1 MKIQLTHFFTLFV
14 ILGIG
19 VATFFYSRGNPAAQ
33 FLTGVV
39 TAVAYVVWGI
49 MHHAAKEDLHAK
61 VVVEYV
67 LIAAISIIVLYI
79 VIRS

>member
-1 MKIQLTHFFTLFV
+1 MKTQLTHFFTLFL

-19 VATFFYSRGNPAAQ
+19 VATFFYARGNPTAQ
-33 FLTGVV
+33 FVTGVV
-39 TAVAYVVWGI
+39 TAVAYVCWGI
-49 MHHAAKEDLHAK
+49 LHHVIKEDLQAK
-61 VVVEYV
+61 IVVEYV

>member
-1 MKIQLTHFFTLFV
+1 MKTQLIHFVTLFI

-19 VATFFYSRGNPAAQ
+19 VGTFFYSHGNAMAQ
-33 FLTGVV
+33 FVTGVA
-39 TAVAYVVWGI
+39 TAVAYVFWGI
-49 MHHAAKEDLHAK
+49 LHHSAKEDLHAN

-67 LIAAISIIVLYI
+67 LIAAISIIVLFI